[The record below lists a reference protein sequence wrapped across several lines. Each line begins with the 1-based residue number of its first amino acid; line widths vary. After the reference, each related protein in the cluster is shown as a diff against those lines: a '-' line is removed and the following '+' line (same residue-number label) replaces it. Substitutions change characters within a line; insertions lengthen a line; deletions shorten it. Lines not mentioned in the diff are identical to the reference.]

1 MKQMDPAKTFSK
13 YQPKNITFVI
23 SVDKKNKPNGM
34 VAAWHTILS
43 KNPALMGVAIYKKQN
58 THRLIKE
65 SKEFVLAIPSKK
77 LLKAINIFGGMH
89 GNEVNKFEISKIK
102 TTKAKILKSPL
113 LTDATINFE
122 CKLIKQIPV
131 GDHTFFVGKVVA
143 AHLQEG
149 QKILLSNG
157 YNKKGKRLFREL

>member
-1 MKQMDPAKTFSK
+1 MQAIKPADAFSK

-43 KNPALMGVAIYKKQN
+43 KDPDLMGVAIYKKQN
-58 THRLIKE
+58 THKLIQE

-77 LLKAINIFGGMH
+77 LLKAIDIFGGMH
-89 GNEVNKFEISKIK
+89 GNEVDKFEISKIK
-102 TTKAKILKSPL
+102 ITKAKILKVPL

-122 CKLIKQIPV
+122 CKLIKQVPV
-131 GDHTFFVGKVVA
+131 GDHTFFIGKVVA
-143 AHLQEG
+143 AHIQKG

-157 YNKKGKRLFREL
+157 YNKKGERKFCEI